1 MRSFKG
7 FVIKEFYHIFRD
19 KRTLL
24 ILFAMPVLQML
35 LFGYVITNEIKNA
48 RIAVWDR
55 SKDVI
60 TQKITDKLRGSGYFN
75 VVLEIDNEEEIEQ
88 VFKKGEVKEVV
99 VFESNFA
106 EKIGREGVAKINII
120 ADASDA
126 NTANLVVSY
135 TSAVINDFTVKELRA
150 VDPPMKINTETRL
163 LYNPEMKGVFM
174 FVPGTM
180 AMILILISAL
190 LTSVA
195 IVREKE
201 TGTMEVLLVSPL
213 KPSQIII
220 GKVTPYVALS
230 VINALSVIL
239 LSRFVFGLPV
249 QGSYT
254 LLITECVLFI
264 IMSLSLGILI
274 STTTNSQQVAM
285 MLSMVALLLPTIM
298 LSGFIFP
305 IENMPFWL
313 QVVCR
318 INPSTYF
325 IIIEKNIMLKGTG
338 FLSVWKE
345 TLVILGYTLL
355 FIGLSVKKFNVRL
368 S

>member
-7 FVIKEFYHIFRD
+7 FIIKEFYHIFRD
-19 KRTLL
+19 RRTLL

-35 LFGYVITNEIKNA
+35 LFGYVITNEIKDA
-48 RIAVWDR
+48 RIAVWDK
-55 SKDVI
+55 SKDVV
-60 TQKITDKLRGSGYFN
+60 TRKITAKLIGSGYFN
-75 VVLEIDNEEEIEQ
+75 VVKEIHCEADIEPI
-88 VFKKGEVKEVV
+88 FKEGSAKEVV
-99 VFESNFA
+99 VFDNNFA
-106 EKIGREGVAKINII
+106 EKLGREGVADIHLI

-135 TSAVINDFTVKELRA
+135 TSAVINDFVLKELQSGA
-150 VDPPMKINTETRL
+150 APMRINTETRL
-163 LYNPEMKGVFM
+163 LYNPEMKGVYL

-220 GKVTPYVALS
+220 GKVTPYVTLS

-254 LLITECVLFI
+254 LLIAECVLFI

-274 STTTNSQQVAM
+274 STGTSSQQVAM

-305 IENMPFWL
+305 IENMPLWL
-313 QVVCR
+313 QVICR
-318 INPSTYF
+318 VNPSTYF

-345 TLVILGYTLL
+345 TLVLLGYTLL
-355 FIGLSVKKFNVRL
+355 FIGLSVKKFKVRL

>member
-19 KRTLL
+19 RRTLL

-35 LFGYVITNEIKNA
+35 LFGYVITNEIKDA
-48 RIAVWDR
+48 RIAVWDK

-60 TQKITDKLRGSGYFN
+60 TRKITAKLIGSGYFSM
-75 VVLEIDNEEEIEQ
+75 VKDIHCEDEIEPI
-88 VFKKGEVKEVV
+88 FKEGRAKEVV
-99 VFESNFA
+99 VFDNDFA
-106 EKIGREGVAKINII
+106 EKLGREGVADIHLI

-135 TSAVINDFTVKELRA
+135 TTAVINDFVLKELQSGA
-150 VDPPMKINTETRL
+150 APMRINTETRL
-163 LYNPEMKGVFM
+163 LYNPEMKGVYL

-220 GKVTPYVALS
+220 GKVTPYITLS

-254 LLITECVLFI
+254 LLIAECVLFI

-274 STTTNSQQVAM
+274 STGTSSQQVAM

-305 IENMPFWL
+305 IENMPQWL
-313 QVVCR
+313 QVICR
-318 INPSTYF
+318 VNPSTYF

-345 TLVILGYTLL
+345 TLVLLGYTLL
-355 FIGLSVKKFNVRL
+355 FIGLSVKKFKVRL

>member
-19 KRTLL
+19 RRTLL

-35 LFGYVITNEIKNA
+35 LFGYVITNEIKDA
-48 RIAVWDR
+48 RIAVWDK
-55 SKDVI
+55 SKDVV
-60 TQKITDKLRGSGYFN
+60 TRKITAKLIGSGYFN
-75 VVLEIDNEEEIEQ
+75 VVNEIGCEADIEPI
-88 VFKKGEVKEVV
+88 FKEGSAKEVV
-99 VFESNFA
+99 VFDNDFA
-106 EKIGREGVAKINII
+106 KKLGREGVADIHLI

-135 TSAVINDFTVKELRA
+135 TTAVINDFVLKELPSGNA
-150 VDPPMKINTETRL
+150 PMRINTETRL
-163 LYNPEMKGVFM
+163 LYNPEMKGVYL

-220 GKVTPYVALS
+220 GKVTPYITLS

-254 LLITECVLFI
+254 LLIAECVLFI

-274 STTTNSQQVAM
+274 STGTSSQQVAM

-305 IENMPFWL
+305 IENMPLWL
-313 QVVCR
+313 QVICR
-318 INPSTYF
+318 VNPSTYF

-345 TLVILGYTLL
+345 TLVLLGYTLL
-355 FIGLSVKKFNVRL
+355 FIGLSVKKFKVRL